1 MTTASDTATPCTS
14 DAEHTLVCV
23 DVRPETH
30 DVKTFTFRSTD
41 GQPFAFTAGQYL
53 RFEVEVQGEPLSR
66 CYSAS
71 SSPLRP
77 SLISVTVK
85 RVDGGVVSNWLH
97 DHLTVG
103 RQLNAVGPAGA
114 FTVPE
119 AAARGPLLLI
129 SGGSGITPVMSIL
142 RALSDSHSYPDTV
155 FLHAARTPAD
165 LVFRDELVYRAKVTP
180 NLRVVF
186 LPERVEHLVPS
197 DGYIGVQGRI
207 SEALLQAVVPD
218 LAQRTVMC
226 CGPAPFMKAV
236 RDAALA
242 QGVAPNRYIEESF
255 GAATADAGP
264 KAETG
269 AAAEAGLTL
278 SNQTEATTFSVTF
291 AKQGQTLLLRADQTV
306 LSAARQGGLKLPT
319 SCGNG
324 VCGTCKSKL
333 LSGRV
338 DMQHAGGIRKREID
352 AGFFLPCCSKP
363 LSELVVDR

>member
-1 MTTASDTATPCTS
+1 MATEETLAASGAPDAS
-14 DAEHTLVCV
+14 GAEDAEHELVCV
-23 DVRPETH
+23 DIRQETH
-30 DVKTFTFRSTD
+30 DVKTFTFRSAEAK
-41 GQPFAFTAGQYL
+41 PFAFTAGQYL
-53 RFEVEVQGEPLSR
+53 RFAVDVQGEPLSR

-97 DHLTVG
+97 DHL
-103 RQLNAVGPAGA
+103 AVGNRLNGVGPSGL
-114 FTVPE
+114 FMLP
-119 AAARGPLLLI
+119 AAATGPLLLV

-142 RALSDSHSYPDTV
+142 RGLADAHRYPDIV

-165 LVFRDELVYRAKVTP
+165 LVFRDELEYRAKVTP

-186 LPERVEHLVPS
+186 LPERCENA
-197 DGYIGVQGRI
+197 GYVGVHGRI
-207 SEALLQAVVPD
+207 SDALLQVAVPD
-218 LAQRTVMC
+218 LADRTVMC
-226 CGPAPFMKAV
+226 CGPAPFMNAV
-236 RDAALA
+236 RQICAAR
-242 QGVAPNRYIEESF
+242 GVAPERYIEESF
-255 GAATADAGP
+255 GTAPEVAPASPPADA
-264 KAETG
+264 AG
-269 AAAEAGLTL
+269 AP
-278 SNQTEATTFSVTF
+278 TFKVTF
-291 AKQGQTLLLRADQTV
+291 AKQGKTLDVRADQTV

-338 DMQHAGGIRKREID
+338 DMKHSGGIRQREVD
-352 AGFFLPCCSKP
+352 AGFFLPCCSRA

>member
-1 MTTASDTATPCTS
+1 MTTAAPPCLD

-23 DVRPETH
+23 DVRQETH
-30 DVKTFTFRSTD
+30 DVKTFTFRSAE
-41 GQPFAFTAGQYL
+41 GQPFAFAAGQFL
-53 RFEVEVQGEPLSR
+53 RFAVEVQGEALSR

-85 RVDGGVVSNWLH
+85 RVEGGVVSNWLH

-103 RQLNAVGPAGA
+103 SQLNAVGPSGQ
-114 FTVPE
+114 FTVPD
-119 AAARGPLLLI
+119 AAANGPLLLV

-142 RALSDSHSYPDTV
+142 RSLADAHCYPDTV
-155 FLHAARTPAD
+155 FLHAARTPTD
-165 LVFRDELVYRAKVTP
+165 LVFRDELTYRAKVTP

-186 LPERVEHLVPS
+186 LPERSENG
-197 DGYIGVQGRI
+197 DGYVGVHGRI
-207 SEALLQAVVPD
+207 SDALLQVAVPD

-226 CGPAPFMKAV
+226 CGPAPFMNAV
-236 RDAALA
+236 RQICTAR
-242 QGVAPNRYIEESF
+242 GVTPARYIEESF
-255 GAATADAGP
+255 GAAAP
-264 KAETG
+264 
-269 AAAEAGLTL
+269 
-278 SNQTEATTFSVTF
+278 EATPAPPVASGGNTATFKVTF
-291 AKQGQTLLLRADQTV
+291 AKQGKTLDVRADQTV

-338 DMQHAGGIRKREID
+338 DMKHAGGIRQREVD
-352 AGFFLPCCSKP
+352 AGFFLPCCSKA